1 MTEPPSARPILAAAK
16 GGGYIAGG
24 TFFAFAARFGIAFI
38 LARSLGAQDYG
49 LYVLAVSAASLFG
62 GVSMLGL
69 DDAMVRYVAIQEGRR
84 DDAGLWGT
92 LQIGFG
98 LSILFGVVVGAALFV
113 LTRPIAVGLFHEP
126 ELTPLLH
133 LLAVVV
139 PFLTLSNL
147 LLGVARGFGRMD
159 YASFAEKVIQSIVR
173 LVLVALLAF
182 VGRLNLYLAAA
193 IFGVSDVA
201 SSVTLIFLLNR
212 LFPFRR
218 PLREKVRR
226 DVRPVMGFAIP
237 LWLSGLLR
245 QFRRNI
251 QNVLLGAIGTV
262 TDVGVFSIVAR
273 VTLVGSVCS
282 SAIYVAVKPILAQL
296 HDRRDVRALA
306 ALYSTATRWTLSLN
320 MPFFLVMVLYPK
332 PILAVFGRS
341 FATGASA
348 LVLLAFSQLADAAT
362 GICQPMIDMTGHT
375 RIKLANTV
383 LWTVLLIGG
392 GALLIP
398 RMGVAGAATASLVA
412 VATVNVAAVVEVWVI
427 EGLQPFDR
435 TFLKPAGAAVAAFL
449 VGLALKSL
457 FPVGSAF
464 VSAAVQGTL
473 VSFLYLGL
481 LLLLGLEP
489 DDRLVAHRVIKKIAS
504 LAGRRAAP
512 PHSAGERAA

>member
-1 MTEPPSARPILAAAK
+1 M
-16 GGGYIAGG
+16 GG

-38 LARSLGAQDYG
+38 LARWLGAQNYG

-62 GVSMLGL
+62 GASMLGL

-84 DDAGLWGT
+84 DDTGLWGT

-98 LSILFGVVVGAALFV
+98 LSMLFGVVVGGALFV
-113 LTRPIAVGLFHEP
+113 LTRPIAIGLFHAP

-139 PFLTLSNL
+139 PFLTLSNV

-159 YASFAEKVIQSIVR
+159 YATFAEKVVQSVVR

-182 VGRLNLYLAAA
+182 VGRLNLYLAAV
-193 IFGVSDVA
+193 IFGLSDVA
-201 SSVTLIFLLNR
+201 SSVTLIVLLNR

-218 PLREKVRR
+218 PLREDVRR

-251 QNVLLGAIGTV
+251 QNVLLGAISTV
-262 TDVGVFSIVAR
+262 SSVGIFSIVGR
-273 VTLVGSVCS
+273 VTLVGSTSS
-282 SAIYVAVKPILAQL
+282 SAIYVAVKPILAKL
-296 HDRRDVRALA
+296 HDRRDLQGLSR
-306 ALYSTATRWTLSLN
+306 LYSTATRWTLSLN

-332 PILAVFGRS
+332 PILAVFGAS
-341 FATGASA
+341 FASGGAALIILSFSA
-348 LVLLAFSQLADAAT
+348 LADAAT

-383 LWTVLLIGG
+383 LWTILLIGS

-398 RMGVAGAATASLVA
+398 RWDVAGAATASLIA
-412 VATVNVAAVVEVWVI
+412 VAIVNVAAVVEVWVI

-435 TFLKPAGAAVAAFL
+435 TFLKPVGAAVVAF
-449 VGLALKSL
+449 GAGFALRDL
-457 FPVGSAF
+457 LPVGTAF
-464 VSAAVQGTL
+464 VPAAVQGTL
-473 VSFLYLGL
+473 VSVLYLGL
-481 LLLLGLEP
+481 LLLFGLES
-489 DDRLVAHRVIKKIAS
+489 DDRLVAHRVIRKIAS
-504 LAGRRAAP
+504 LAGRRPAAP
-512 PHSAGERAA
+512 QSAGERAA